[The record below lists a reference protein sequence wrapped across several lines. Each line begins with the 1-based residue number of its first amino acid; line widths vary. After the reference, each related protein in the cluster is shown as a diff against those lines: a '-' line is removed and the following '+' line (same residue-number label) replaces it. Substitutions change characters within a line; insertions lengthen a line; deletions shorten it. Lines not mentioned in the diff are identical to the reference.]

1 MILKTTVLLS
11 AADVDWLI
19 IFNRVG
25 WSDVAFVLALTL
37 GIFFGLKNGL
47 TAVLRYAVAVV
58 LAQSAIGGYLHVV
71 SSTISGVAPL
81 PMRVFEIAAYI
92 FMAGSIFF
100 IVRFLFYVTDFIIK
114 YQFKSAINNILGA
127 LVGGATFVLALG
139 LISSFLML
147 FPFHGVQNIFTGRSI
162 SGQYLLSL
170 NRKVFLTTGQ
180 VLPKKWRPPLPPDLQ
195 PLPTGSLEMQT
206 AGTSRPTA
214 GTA

>member
-11 AADVDWLI
+11 AADVDWMI

-25 WSDVAFVLALTL
+25 WADFAFVLALTL

-47 TAVLRYAVAVV
+47 TMVLRHAIAVV

-71 SSTISGVAPL
+71 ASFMSGVAPL

-92 FMAGSIFF
+92 FMAASILFV
-100 IVRFLFYVTDFIIK
+100 VRFLFQVTDYLIK
-114 YQFKSAINNILGA
+114 YRFKSAINNILGA

-139 LISSFLML
+139 LLSSFLML
-147 FPFHGVQNIFTGRSI
+147 LPFQEVQGVFTGRSI

-170 NRKVFLTTGQ
+170 NRKVYFTTGQ

-195 PLPTGSLEMQT
+195 PLSTTPIEGQTSSGTG
-206 AGTSRPTA
+206 
-214 GTA
+214 